1 MATISAIIGVITM
14 TFSILIYE
22 LDMLWLVLDLIG
34 MIIAYIGLRKGDKNC
49 RLGLTLCALAALFSF
64 SMIAIVYFIGSR

>member
-22 LDMLWLVLDLIG
+22 LDMLWLVLDLI
-34 MIIAYIGLRKGDKNC
+34 IAYIGLRRGDKNC